1 MARSKKRRRPN
12 ATTTPQIDAA
22 RAQRVYAAFA
32 DASDAFFETDE
43 TARNQAET
51 MELDGPMADLR
62 GCLALLAA
70 RAKPSCL
77 IAFGMEPSFAKRLV
91 EGLWAPFCREHLPEI
106 HIRMIDCDC
115 EPLPDC
121 SLEHQYVAYPEASRD
136 VVERAYFSGLAG
148 EPLFEAIG
156 GALGYPNAH
165 GLATDCRVEYRIGE
179 DFVLEFLAASDG
191 FGAVAAHFARCAEA
205 LAGVGPLLISV
216 DGVDLDAGAVAAGD
230 EGALRAAGW
239 APGLN
244 AVEADIDFS

>member
-12 ATTTPQIDAA
+12 ATAPPIDAA
-22 RAQRVYAAFA
+22 RAQRIYAAFA
-32 DASDAFFETDE
+32 DASDAFFAGED
-43 TARNQAET
+43 TARAQAEA

-77 IAFGMEPSFAKRLV
+77 IAFGMEPTYAQKLV
-91 EGLWAPFCREHLPEI
+91 EGLWAPFCREHLPEVQ
-106 HIRMIDCDC
+106 IREIDCEC

-121 SLEHQYVAYPEASRD
+121 SLRHQYVAFPETSRE

-216 DGVDLDAGAVAAGD
+216 DGVDLDAGAVRSGD
-230 EGALRAAGW
+230 EDVLRASGW

>member
-12 ATTTPQIDAA
+12 ATTPPIDAA
-22 RAQRVYAAFA
+22 RAQRIYAAFA
-32 DASDAFFETDE
+32 DASDAFFESDA

-70 RAKPSCL
+70 GAKPSCL
-77 IAFGMEPSFAKRLV
+77 IAFGMEPTYAKRLV
-91 EGLWAPFCREHLPEI
+91 EGLWAPFCREHLPEVTL
-106 HIRMIDCDC
+106 REIDVAC

-121 SLEHQYVAYPEASRD
+121 SLQHQYVAYPETSRD
-136 VVERAYFSGLAG
+136 VIQRAYFAGLEG

-205 LAGVGPLLISV
+205 LAGVGPLLVSV
-216 DGVDLDAGAVAAGD
+216 DGVELDAAAVAAGD

>member
-12 ATTTPQIDAA
+12 AAPPPVDAA

-32 DASDAFFETDE
+32 DASDAFFETDD
-43 TARNQAET
+43 TAKAQAAA

-77 IAFGMEPSFAKRLV
+77 IAFGMEPTYAKKLV

-106 HIRMIDCDC
+106 HIRMIDGEC

-121 SLEHQYVAYPEASRD
+121 SLQHQYVAFPETSRE

-179 DFVLEFLAASDG
+179 DFVLEFLASSDG

-216 DGVDLDAGAVAAGD
+216 DGVDLDAAAVAAGD

>member
-12 ATTTPQIDAA
+12 ATAPPIDAA
-22 RAQRVYAAFA
+22 RAQRIYAAFA
-32 DASDAFFETDE
+32 AASDAFFETDE
-43 TARNQAET
+43 AARAQVEA

-77 IAFGMEPSFAKRLV
+77 IAFGMEPLFAKRLV
-91 EGLWAPFCREHLPEI
+91 EGLWAPFCREHLPEVTL
-106 HIRMIDCDC
+106 REIDVAC

-121 SLEHQYVAYPEASRD
+121 SLQHQYVAFPETSRD

-148 EPLFEAIG
+148 EPLFEASG

-179 DFVLEFLAASDG
+179 DFVLEFLASSDG

-216 DGVDLDAGAVAAGD
+216 DGVDLDAVAVAAGD

>member
-12 ATTTPQIDAA
+12 AATPQIDAA

-32 DASDAFFETDE
+32 DASDAFFAGDE
-43 TARNQAET
+43 TARTQAEA

-77 IAFGMEPSFAKRLV
+77 VAFGMEPTFAKKLV

-106 HIRMIDCDC
+106 QIRMIDCEC

-121 SLEHQYVAYPEASRD
+121 SLQHQYVAFPETSRE
-136 VVERAYFSGLAG
+136 VVERAYFAGLEG

-179 DFVLEFLAASDG
+179 DFVLEFLASSDG

-216 DGVDLDAGAVAAGD
+216 DGVDLDAGAVRAGD